1 MAIQPIPDQGEEFI
15 KSGMVLITDPKS
27 DKYLN
32 RVRKDSDK
40 CRTNSDRKNM

>member
-1 MAIQPIPDQGEEFI
+1 MAVNPIPDQSKEFI

-32 RVRKDSDK
+32 RAKQK
-40 CRTNSDRKNM
+40 APCRTNSEQKNM

>member
-1 MAIQPIPDQGEEFI
+1 MAVNPIPDQSKEFM

-32 RVRKDSDK
+32 RVRKDKSP
-40 CRTNSDRKNM
+40 CRTNSEQKNM